1 MQNGIIIE
9 LNRDASN
16 HIVRKSSVCF
26 LYEHMFFFLIK
37 SKQ

>member
-16 HIVRKSSVCF
+16 HIVRRRSVK
-26 LYEHMFFFLIK
+26 ERMFFFLIK